1 MNPFT
6 MEGLL
11 FQHIPHLGEKG
22 AEKTPQLG
30 ELLSGENGD
39 GEYIGG
45 TTSTTP
51 NSNETLQ
58 RNRCSRNF
66 WD

>member
-1 MNPFT
+1 M
-6 MEGLL
+6 
-11 FQHIPHLGEKG
+11 
-22 AEKTPQLG
+22 
-30 ELLSGENGD
+30 LSKENGD

-58 RNRCSRNF
+58 RNRCRCCYRHF
-66 WD
+66 IHYR